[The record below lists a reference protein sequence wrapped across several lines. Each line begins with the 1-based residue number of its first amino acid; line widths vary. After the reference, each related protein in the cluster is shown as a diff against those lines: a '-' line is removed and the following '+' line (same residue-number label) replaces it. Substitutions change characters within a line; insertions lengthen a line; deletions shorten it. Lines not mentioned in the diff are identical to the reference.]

1 MADRNVRVTVSA
13 RVSDFNRGMAEARR
27 AVRGL
32 HDEIDKTNDRTA
44 WLAQS
49 VLALTPAFTTL
60 GAGAV
65 PVISGLATQ
74 LVLTG
79 AAAGTMALAF
89 NGVGD
94 SLDALNDYQLDPTAE
109 NLEKLNDALAKI
121 GPEGEEFVRYL
132 DSLGPSFSNLA
143 NIARAGIFPGVTDGI
158 QEFMTLMPR
167 LQGVIRETA
176 EAVGELAGDA
186 GAGLSGSR
194 WESFFEYLETDGK
207 QILLEMGRTLGNF
220 ITGLAN
226 MMVAFGPL
234 TADFSAGFEDMA
246 RSFADWSTSLS
257 TSNGFGEF
265 VDYVREAGP
274 LALDFL
280 ASASMAFV
288 ELIEAAAPIGTI
300 MLPGLTM
307 LVDVIGALADT
318 PLGPLVLGFTALT
331 SAWGRLNAVAAIT
344 GSGAMAK
351 ATAGIRSN
359 VAAANMLRPS
369 LREAG
374 TSMLYA
380 AHSQDVLRTSMAS
393 GSKIARD
400 SAKNALLA
408 KTQVTAF
415 GRAAAPVAGQLALL
429 GAAGTGLASSFGLS
443 NTATLGLAG
452 SLVGPWGAAA
462 GATVGLLMDMKSAG
476 EQASTAFD
484 QLGKSLEE
492 NKLDNLT
499 AELEA
504 AKKEFEDLNELTGV
518 GDFFSDALADVA
530 ASGTGSLEE
539 VYAARVA
546 AAEEALAGFKAAQND
561 AAGDKTYY
569 NSLQAE
575 TQALEENI
583 NKMRAKR
590 EEALRGFSAE
600 TNYAQAILDAKE
612 AFKENGATLDLNT
625 EAGLNNRRALEGIA
639 SAFNDLTDKQKNAK
653 GAAKQARDTLYD
665 QAIQFGATKEQAR
678 RYVRTLLEIP
688 TKATTRIILENDLAA
703 RKLAGLRAQL
713 ASITANPFYINIGVR
728 APNLSGFGPQ
738 IDYDTGGYTGDGPK
752 HEPRGVVHAGEV
764 VVPQELVQRDWEF
777 LSARYGHL
785 PGFASG
791 GLVGGAS
798 SQYDRRHATPAMS
811 GAWAASAAAEIDY
824 DRLIGGLAHEFRS
837 AADEANEA
845 IGRGIARESGRGWT
859 QQSRQDRAASLGGR
873 PT

>member
-74 LVLTG
+74 MVIAG
-79 AAAGTMALAF
+79 VAGGTMALAF

-94 SLDALNDYQLDPTAE
+94 SLGALNDYQLDPTTE

-167 LQGVIRETA
+167 VQGIVRETS
-176 EAVGELAGDA
+176 EAIGELAGDA

-207 QILLEMGRTLGNF
+207 QILLEMGRTLGNLV
-220 ITGLAN
+220 TGLAN

-246 RSFADWSTSLS
+246 RSFADWSSSLS
-257 TSNGFGEF
+257 SSNGFREF
-265 VDYVREAGP
+265 VEYVREAGP

-280 ASASMAFV
+280 ASASMALV
-288 ELIEAAAPIGTI
+288 ELVEAAAPIGAI

-307 LVDVIGALADT
+307 LVDVVGALADT

-359 VAAANMLRPS
+359 VAAANMLKPS

-374 TSMLYA
+374 TSMLFA
-380 AHSQDVLRTSMAS
+380 AHSQDTLRKSMAS
-393 GSKIARD
+393 GSKVASQTAR
-400 SAKNALLA
+400 SALLA

-429 GAAGTGLASSFGLS
+429 GAAGTGLAGSFGLS

-476 EQASTAFD
+476 EQASLAFD
-484 QLGKSLEE
+484 QLGTSLEE

-504 AKKEFEDLNELTGV
+504 AKKEFDDLNDLTGI
-518 GDFFSDALADVA
+518 GDFFSDALADVKV
-530 ASGTGSLEE
+530 SGTGSLEE

-546 AAEEALAGFKAAQND
+546 AAEAALVDFKAAQND

-590 EEALRGFSAE
+590 EEALRSFSAE
-600 TNYAQAILDAKE
+600 TNYAQAILDAKD

-639 SAFNDLTDKQKNAK
+639 SAFNQLTDRQKNAK
-653 GAAKQARDTLYD
+653 GAAKEARDTLYD
-665 QAIQFGATKEQAR
+665 QAIQFGATKEEAR

-703 RKLAGLRAQL
+703 RKLKGLRAQL
-713 ASITANPFYINIGVR
+713 AAITANPFYVNIGVR

-752 HEPRGVVHAGEV
+752 QEVRGFVHAGEV
-764 VVPQELVQRDWEF
+764 VVPQELVQRDWDF

-791 GLVGGAS
+791 GLVGGTANR
-798 SQYDRRHATPAMS
+798 QYATPAMS
-811 GAWAASAAAEIDY
+811 GAWASGGTVSIDDSQIDRMIDGLLRARPLHGPVHINGDPSEYKRQMLRSEQAS
-824 DRLIGGLAHEFRS
+824 G
-837 AADEANEA
+837 
-845 IGRGIARESGRGWT
+845 
-859 QQSRQDRAASLGGR
+859 LGGR
-873 PT
+873 PLP